1 MYLSGLSVA
10 NRKSWRF
17 PLLWERTS
25 VDIER
30 SGSTI
35 IAMNPITENLI
46 RGVILLAVAFIVN
59 FIAKRVLVRIIR
71 RIASKT
77 QLTWDD
83 AMVEHKVFNRL
94 SHLAPGLVIYFGC
107 LVAFP
112 EVLELTQI
120 LRRIATAYMSVV
132 LLLTFSALLSAAV
145 AVYRTYEFSRQRPI
159 KGFVQTIEFIV
170 WIGGL
175 IAVVAILMDQSP
187 WKFLTGIGA
196 LSAVLLLVFK
206 DSLLGLYAS
215 FLVTANDM
223 VRIGDWIE
231 MPKYGADGDVID
243 ISLNTVKIQNWNK
256 TVSTVPTYAL
266 VADPV
271 KNWRGM
277 SESGGRRIKRAIHID
292 MHTVRFCTPEM
303 LNRFEK
309 YEHVAAYLAERRKEV
324 EAYNQEHGVD
334 TGQILNGRQLTN
346 LGTFRA
352 YVIGYLRNHPSIHP
366 DMTFLVRQLA
376 PTDRGLP
383 LEIYVFSSD
392 QVWAN
397 YEAIQS
403 DIFDHI
409 IAAVGEFDLSV
420 FQTASGRD
428 FQQLVKS

>member
-1 MYLSGLSVA
+1 
-10 NRKSWRF
+10 
-17 PLLWERTS
+17 
-25 VDIER
+25 
-30 SGSTI
+30 
-35 IAMNPITENLI
+35 MNPILDYLI
-46 RGVILLAVAFIVN
+46 RGGILLVAAAIAY
-59 FIAKRVLVRIIR
+59 FIANKILIRLIR
-71 RIASKT
+71 RIAARTKSR
-77 QLTWDD
+77 WDD
-83 AMVEHKVFNRL
+83 ALVENKVFHRL
-94 SHLAPGLVIYFGC
+94 SNLVPGLVVYFGC
-107 LVAFP
+107 WIAFP
-112 EVLELTQI
+112 ESEDLNTMLV
-120 LRRIATAYMSVV
+120 RIAMAYMIIV
-132 LLLTFSALLSAAV
+132 LLLSISALLRSV
-145 AVYRTYEFSRQRPI
+145 VVVYRTQEASKQRPI
-159 KGFVQTIEFIV
+159 KGFVQTIEFVIWIV
-170 WIGGL
+170 GM
-175 IAVVAILMDQSP
+175 IAVVAMLMDQSP

-206 DSLLGLYAS
+206 DSLLGLFAS

-243 ISLNTVKIQNWNK
+243 ISLNTVKVQNWDK
-256 TVSTVPTYAL
+256 TISTIPTYAL

-303 LNRFEK
+303 LNRFERF
-309 YEHVAAYLAERRKEV
+309 EHVAEYLSNRRKEV
-324 EAYNQEHGVD
+324 ESYNREHSVD
-334 TGQILNGRQLTN
+334 TDLILNGRQLTN

-352 YVIGYLRNHPSIHP
+352 YVIGYLRSHPAIHP

-397 YEAIQS
+397 YEAIQA

-409 IAAVGEFDLSV
+409 IAAVSEFDLAV
-420 FQTASGRD
+420 FQSPSGRD
-428 FQQLVKS
+428 FRQLVAGEDRRLHSNGA